1 MGKFLIVE
9 NRDLMEYRD
18 SEFALELASAL
29 KKKGHET
36 TLFLLENASLASRKG
51 SEMSS
56 KLTALSKQ
64 GVNVLAEDLSLQI
77 RGVAERA
84 EGVSE
89 SNMET
94 LAELILNGSDQVIWY

>member
-1 MGKFLIVE
+1 MAKFLMVE
-9 NRDLMEYRD
+9 SRDLMEYRD
-18 SEFALELASAL
+18 GEFALELASAL
-29 KKKGHET
+29 KKQGHET
-36 TLFLLENASLASRKG
+36 TLFLIENATLATRKG
-51 SEMSS
+51 SEVAS

-64 GVNVLAEDLSLQI
+64 GVNVLAEDLSLQV
-77 RGVAERA
+77 RGVSEHA